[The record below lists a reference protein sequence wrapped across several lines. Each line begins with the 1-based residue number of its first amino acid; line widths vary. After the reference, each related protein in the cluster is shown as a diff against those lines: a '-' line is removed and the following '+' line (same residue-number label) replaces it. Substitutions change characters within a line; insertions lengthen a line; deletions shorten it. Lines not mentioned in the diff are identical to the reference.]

1 MQRFYFM
8 TTIKN
13 EKENF
18 ETDRYEIID
27 FETTYGRYLEQIK
40 HIFSVLHE
48 GICISNAEGIILK
61 VNPMYEKLSGLAPEL
76 LLGKN
81 VKILNRGD
89 CVYQKA
95 DEDIELS
102 ETINGIYKGPVSP
115 LVLSRKKPASSIQTT
130 LGGKANLLHGY
141 PLFNESGEVELVIT
155 FIRDISQFALYKE
168 QQMAYHKNL
177 SHNFDFALSDVS
189 IKREFRHEYVFNS
202 PPMHKILK
210 QVKNIANTDVSVLI
224 LGETG
229 VGKGEIAHLVH
240 AKSPRANNI
249 LFKADCASIPE
260 ALIESE
266 FFGYVRGSFSGAEKH
281 GKQGYFEAASSGSIF
296 LDEIGELPL
305 LMQSK
310 LLRVLQDKEILQI
323 GAVEPKK
330 VDVRIIAA
338 TNVDLINAVEEGAFR
353 RDLFYRLNVCVLHI
367 PPLRERKEDIVP
379 LAQFFLERYRIKYK
393 KNVHLSRDVE
403 KLLLT
408 HSWPGNIRELNN
420 LIEGLV
426 INCDGKQISVNDIPI
441 LLRNNAEEEI
451 FTDFSI
457 REESKKCSLK
467 DIIGDIEQQILQKSL
482 DEHGSF
488 SKVAEIYG
496 LDRTTVAR
504 KLKRQ
509 E

>member
-1 MQRFYFM
+1 M
-8 TTIKN
+8 TIMKN

-18 ETDRYEIID
+18 ETDRYEIAD
-27 FETTYGRYLEQIK
+27 FENTYGRYLEQIK

-61 VNPMYEKLSGLAPEL
+61 VNPMYEKLSGLAPGL

-89 CVYQKA
+89 CVYQKPDA
-95 DEDIELS
+95 DIELS
-102 ETINGIYKGPVSP
+102 ESMHGIYKGPVSP

-168 QQMAYHKNL
+168 TQMAYHKNL

-189 IKREFRHEYVFNS
+189 IKREFRPDYIYNS

-229 VGKGEIAHLVH
+229 VGKGEIAHLIH
-240 AKSPRANNI
+240 AKSSRANNI

-266 FFGYVRGSFSGAEKH
+266 FFGYVRGSFSGAEKQ

-310 LLRVLQDKEILQI
+310 LLRVLQDKEVLQI
-323 GAVEPKK
+323 GAVEAKK

-338 TNVDLINAVEEGAFR
+338 TNVDLINAVEEGTFR
-353 RDLFYRLNVCVLHI
+353 RDLFYRLNVCVLNI
-367 PPLRERKEDIVP
+367 PPLRERKEDIIP
-379 LAQFFLERYRIKYK
+379 LAQSFLERYRIKYK
-393 KNVHLSRDVE
+393 KNVHLSQSVE
-403 KLLLT
+403 KLLLA

-426 INCDGKQISVNDIPI
+426 INCDGKQISVSDMPI
-441 LLRNNAEEEI
+441 LLRNKTEGENLV
-451 FTDFSI
+451 DFAT
-457 REESKKCSLK
+457 REENSNRSLK
-467 DIIGDIEQQILQKSL
+467 DIIADIERELLQKAL

-504 KLKRQ
+504 KIKPR